1 MAESAVPDETI
12 HDETAG
18 AKLLLAGSRLR
29 AQHEL
34 LSREGEHSMKKF
46 LIALMAVSYVPFVTA
61 CNTVEGVGK
70 DVEAGGEVV
79 QDAAK
84 KVKEEITE

>member
-1 MAESAVPDETI
+1 LAESAAWDETI
-12 HDETAG
+12 HDGTAG
-18 AKLLLAGSRLR
+18 AKLLLAGSRLD
-29 AQHEL
+29 AHHKS

-79 QDAAK
+79 QDVAK
-84 KVKEEITE
+84 DVKEEITK